1 MVPPGA
7 VVEPPVPGGTLAVVV
22 PPGWDVPPVAVV
34 VPPLTCPAAPVVPT
48 GLVEPAL
55 ELEPPV
61 EESQP
66 WSKGMAPAKSRAT
79 EPRVRACINFR
90 VLVRIATSMMSSA
103 LRVLVDARVS
113 NLASSDPRDNMGSST
128 SDRQHGSSTAVPR

>member
-66 WSKGMAPAKSRAT
+66 WSKGMAPARSKAA

-90 VLVRIATSMMSSA
+90 VLVRIATSMMSSVS
-103 LRVLVDARVS
+103 RILVDARPS
-113 NLASSDPRDNMGSST
+113 SLASSARSKNDGSNS
-128 SDRQHGSSTAVPR
+128 SDRQHDSSTTVPR